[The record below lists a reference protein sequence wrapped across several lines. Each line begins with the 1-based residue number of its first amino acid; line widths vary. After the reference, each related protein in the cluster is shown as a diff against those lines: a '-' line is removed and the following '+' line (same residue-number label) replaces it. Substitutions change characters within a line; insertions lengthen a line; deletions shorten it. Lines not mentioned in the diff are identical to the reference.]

1 MKEARLIIADGHQLV
16 RQGLRNI
23 FERASGFTVVA
34 EAADGAEAELL
45 QTIRFILDGGTRF
58 PRPQHNAADRAN
70 PFAVLS
76 AREEDVMRGLLCGE
90 ALADMAA
97 CLGIGAKSI
106 TTYRRRLLDKLGVNS
121 NAELAAL
128 HARQNQP

>member
-1 MKEARLIIADGHQLV
+1 M
-16 RQGLRNI
+16 
-23 FERASGFTVVA
+23 
-34 EAADGAEAELL
+34 
-45 QTIRFILDGGTRF
+45 QTIRAILDGGTRF
-58 PRPQHNAADRAN
+58 PRPQYNAADRAN

-76 AREEDVMRGLLCGE
+76 TREEDVMRGLLCGE
-90 ALADMAA
+90 SLADMAA
-97 CLGIGAKSI
+97 RLGIGAKSI